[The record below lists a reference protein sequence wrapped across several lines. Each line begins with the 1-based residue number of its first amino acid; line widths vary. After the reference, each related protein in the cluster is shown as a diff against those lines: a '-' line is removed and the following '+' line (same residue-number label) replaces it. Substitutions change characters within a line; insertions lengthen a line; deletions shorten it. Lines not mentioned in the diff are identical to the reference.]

1 MYSRRKPID
10 RVLNRR
16 VVKGAIKTQN
26 FKAMA
31 SLRTANKDYLT
42 Q

>member
-31 SLRTANKDYLT
+31 SLSTANKDYLT